1 MRGRERERKRDPWIV
16 VGVNELGRSYPFLPC
31 ESQLSCKRSEANNY
45 AFVELQCI
53 WGSVLE
59 CSFSASG
66 TGTANDSHLR
76 HARRLCIFSALC
88 ITHVLFVSQ
97 L

>member
-1 MRGRERERKRDPWIV
+1 
-16 VGVNELGRSYPFLPC
+16 
-31 ESQLSCKRSEANNY
+31 
-45 AFVELQCI
+45 VELQCI